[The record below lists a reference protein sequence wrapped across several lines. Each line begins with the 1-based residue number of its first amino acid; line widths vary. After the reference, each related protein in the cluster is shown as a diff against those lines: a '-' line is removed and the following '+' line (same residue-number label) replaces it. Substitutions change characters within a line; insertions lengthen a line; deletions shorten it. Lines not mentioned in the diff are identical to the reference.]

1 MDTAALA
8 GEMVVGSPPGDHKQE
23 GRVMDHET
31 AIVLLQSCWDAA
43 WALGPA
49 FLLALATWGAAR

>member
-1 MDTAALA
+1 M
-8 GEMVVGSPPGDHKQE
+8 VGSPPGDHKQE